1 MSNNRLMTLERQR
14 LPADARFW
22 TEAGL
27 AVRAFAARCG
37 APERRLQGIQW
48 LVPCGEHAVQAR
60 AALRDALGGA
70 AFAPP
75 RISPLAAWLGR
86 PLDAG
91 TAARAELYVALRGN
105 AWAREAFGDQPATLW
120 SLARDVARLSDELT
134 WAAIDGHEAFEGR
147 LAASLARHFHRRAAM
162 ALRPQ
167 AQLVLQLWQ
176 ARRSAE
182 DGASGA
188 WRELAARSAQASV
201 PLVYLSRV
209 AVTDSADDGLAA
221 WERAFIERW
230 ADRAPVLLLV
240 PDLVAALNGEPLL
253 KAAWPELAGSEVDVP
268 IARRADALRGAEDAQ
283 HLPLTIVDADSLEDE
298 ASAVARQVIAWRS
311 EGLGSIALVALDR
324 LTARRVR
331 ALLER
336 AQVSVRDETGWRLS
350 TTSAAAA
357 VMRWYDLVADDFY
370 WRDLLDWLK
379 SSFTLSGRTNKAQ
392 EIQAFER
399 AIRASGA
406 LQGARAM
413 RLALVALDR
422 DGTSPPAAGA
432 REVLGL
438 LEEQARGMR
447 RTAPTLAAHAR
458 ALQATLDALG
468 MRAALLDDPVGR
480 DVLREVDGLALE
492 LDAAGGRARVEEF
505 RALLAARFEEVAYVD
520 REVDSP
526 VTMVSLAATALRT
539 FDAAVLIGADE
550 DHLPTAPGELLFF
563 SNDVRAELRLATA
576 DAALREQAGQL
587 AALLA
592 ATPRVIATWRRR
604 RGDEPN
610 ALSPLLERL
619 RFVAA
624 RATGDD
630 LARRSGRDSFEVEP
644 VALECPA
651 PRAAALLPARL
662 SASHAQSL
670 VNCPYQ
676 FYARRLLRLEP
687 PEDVLEAPGKR
698 EFGEALH
705 EVLQRFH
712 LEWGTSDLG
721 AIEPDRLRLSLVR
734 HATAVFT
741 RDRERMPGLLA
752 YERRFVSLVDDYI
765 SWAQQQSSAGWRWSA
780 AEQALAHPLDIGNG
794 RAVELTGRLDRIDRR
809 SDGALTV
816 LDYKARNSEDLK
828 RGLKIA
834 GEDIQLPFYGLLLR
848 NSPLA
853 TGQIAA
859 AYVAFDRGREGASG
873 VQTVAP
879 PQPYESLVEEVGSR
893 LQADLRRIADG
904 APLPALGAPSVCE
917 YCEMRGLCRRD
928 YWERDTEVDA

>member
-1 MSNNRLMTLERQR
+1 MTIERLP

-22 TEAGL
+22 PAAGR
-27 AVRAFAARCG
+27 AVRDFAARCG

-48 LVPCGEHAVQAR
+48 LVPSGAHAVHAR

-75 RISPLAAWLGR
+75 RIAPLAAWLER
-86 PLDAG
+86 PMDSG
-91 TAARAELYVALRGN
+91 TAARAELYAALRGN
-105 AWAREAFGDQPATLW
+105 AWVREAFGDQPATLW

-134 WAAIDGHEAFEGR
+134 WAAVDSHDAFEGR
-147 LAASLARHFHRRAAM
+147 LATSLARHFHRRAAM

-167 AQLVLQLWQ
+167 AQLVLQLWR

-182 DGASGA
+182 DGAAGA

-209 AVTDSADDGLAA
+209 AVTESKDDGLAV
-221 WERAFIERW
+221 WERAFIEQW
-230 ADRAPVLLLV
+230 ARRAPVLLLV
-240 PDLVAALNGEPLL
+240 PDLVAALSGQPLL
-253 KAAWPELAGSEVDVP
+253 KAAWPELAGSDVAVP
-268 IARRADALRGAEDAQ
+268 IARRADALHGGDDTQRQA
-283 HLPLTIVDADSLEDE
+283 LTIVDADSLEDE
-298 ASAVARQVIAWRS
+298 ASAVARQVLDWRR
-311 EGLGSIALVALDR
+311 EGVGSIALVALDR

-379 SSFTLSGRTNKAQ
+379 SSFTLAGRPNKAQ

-406 LQGARAM
+406 LQGVRAM
-413 RLALVALDR
+413 RLALAELDR
-422 DGTSPPAAGA
+422 DGASLPATGA
-432 REVLGL
+432 REVLAL
-438 LEEQARGMR
+438 LEEQARAMR

-458 ALQATLDALG
+458 ALQGALDALG
-468 MRAALLDDPVGR
+468 MRAVLLGDPVGR
-480 DVLREVDGLALE
+480 VVLREVDGLALE
-492 LDAAGGRARVEEF
+492 LDAAAGRARVEEF

-520 REVDSP
+520 CEVDSP
-526 VTMVSLAATALRT
+526 VTMMSLAATALRN
-539 FDAAVLIGADE
+539 FEAAVLIGADE

-576 DAALREQAGQL
+576 DEALREQAAQL

-592 ATPRVIATWRRR
+592 TTPHIVATWRRR

-619 RFVAA
+619 RFVAV

-630 LARRSGRDSFEVEP
+630 LVRRSERDAFEVEP

-712 LEWGTSDLG
+712 AEWGMSDLG
-721 AIEPDRLRLSLVR
+721 AVEPDRLRLSLVR
-734 HATAVFT
+734 HATAVFA
-741 RDRERMPGLLA
+741 RERERLPGLLA
-752 YERRFVSLVDDYI
+752 YERRFMSLVDDYI
-765 SWAQQQSSAGWRWSA
+765 TWAQTHSSAGWRWAA
-780 AEQALAHPLDIGNG
+780 AEQAFSSPLDIGDG
-794 RAVELTGRLDRIDRR
+794 RTVELTGRLDRIDRR
-809 SDGALTV
+809 SDGASIV
-816 LDYKARNSEDLK
+816 LDYKARHAEELK
-828 RGLKIA
+828 RGLKIP

-848 NSPLA
+848 DTPLA
-853 TGQIAA
+853 AGPVAA

-879 PQPYESLVEEVGSR
+879 PSPYETLVEAVGSR
-893 LQADLRRIADG
+893 LHSDLRRIAG
-904 APLPALGAPSVCE
+904 GEPLPALGAQPVCD
-917 YCEMRGLCRRD
+917 YCEMGGLCRRD
-928 YWERDTEVDA
+928 YWAREPAADA

>member
-1 MSNNRLMTLERQR
+1 M
-14 LPADARFW
+14 
-22 TEAGL
+22 
-27 AVRAFAARCG
+27 
-37 APERRLQGIQW
+37 
-48 LVPCGEHAVQAR
+48 
-60 AALRDALGGA
+60 
-70 AFAPP
+70 
-75 RISPLAAWLGR
+75 
-86 PLDAG
+86 
-91 TAARAELYVALRGN
+91 
-105 AWAREAFGDQPATLW
+105 
-120 SLARDVARLSDELT
+120 
-134 WAAIDGHEAFEGR
+134 
-147 LAASLARHFHRRAAM
+147 
-162 ALRPQ
+162 
-167 AQLVLQLWQ
+167 
-176 ARRSAE
+176 
-182 DGASGA
+182 
-188 WRELAARSAQASV
+188 
-201 PLVYLSRV
+201 
-209 AVTDSADDGLAA
+209 
-221 WERAFIERW
+221 
-230 ADRAPVLLLV
+230 
-240 PDLVAALNGEPLL
+240 
-253 KAAWPELAGSEVDVP
+253 
-268 IARRADALRGAEDAQ
+268 
-283 HLPLTIVDADSLEDE
+283 
-298 ASAVARQVIAWRS
+298 ARQVLAWRR

-413 RLALVALDR
+413 RLALAALDR

-438 LEEQARGMR
+438 LEEQARAMR

-458 ALQATLDALG
+458 ALQAALDALG

-592 ATPRVIATWRRR
+592 ATPRVVATWRRR

-630 LARRSGRDSFEVEP
+630 LARRSERDAFEVEP

-705 EVLQRFH
+705 EVLQKIPRGMGH
-712 LEWGTSDLG
+712 RPTSEPSSRTACGSAWCGMQRQSLRGTG
-721 AIEPDRLRLSLVR
+721 
-734 HATAVFT
+734 
-741 RDRERMPGLLA
+741 
-752 YERRFVSLVDDYI
+752 
-765 SWAQQQSSAGWRWSA
+765 SACRVCSRTSA
-780 AEQALAHPLDIGNG
+780 A
-794 RAVELTGRLDRIDRR
+794 
-809 SDGALTV
+809 S
-816 LDYKARNSEDLK
+816 
-828 RGLKIA
+828 
-834 GEDIQLPFYGLLLR
+834 
-848 NSPLA
+848 
-853 TGQIAA
+853 
-859 AYVAFDRGREGASG
+859 
-873 VQTVAP
+873 
-879 PQPYESLVEEVGSR
+879 
-893 LQADLRRIADG
+893 
-904 APLPALGAPSVCE
+904 
-917 YCEMRGLCRRD
+917 
-928 YWERDTEVDA
+928 